1 MAQRSAGKPALRFDK
16 VATRLVD
23 CVSDAVRDAV
33 PSGKRVIFAVTAPIR
48 LPSKT
53 AADLERRIL
62 EAIATSA
69 ARVETTLHGN
79 EIRIWIVAAAAGK
92 PRVSGLVHN
101 PGPTADDLLA
111 TALSRH

>member
-23 CVSDAVRDAV
+23 GVSDAVRDAV

-79 EIRIWIVAAAAGK
+79 EIRIWIVATAGK
-92 PRVSGLVHN
+92 PQVSGLVHN